1 MTLRIVSLVPS
12 MTETL
17 LARGVT
23 PLACTRFCEQPTL
36 THVGGTT
43 NPDIDA
49 IVALHRDLVVVD
61 AEQNR
66 REDHDAL
73 AGPATTG
80 WDGGS
85 APSAVDLA
93 MATTP
98 PDSRCRQ
105 EADCSQPTTRSRR
118 RRYTENETLPIAA
131 GVRATPAGYPL
142 DRRS

>member
-1 MTLRIVSLVPS
+1 VTLRIVSLVPS

-23 PLACTRFCEQPTL
+23 PLACTRFCTATL
-36 THVGGTT
+36 TNVGGTT

-98 PDSRCRQ
+98 PDSRCRL
-105 EADCSQPTTRSRR
+105 EW
-118 RRYTENETLPIAA
+118 
-131 GVRATPAGYPL
+131 GVRRGAGWRGGV
-142 DRRS
+142 RR